1 MQHLPNEILELIF
14 VHLSIEDLLLS
25 VALVCTK
32 WRDLVQ
38 NVHVLPWKKACHR
51 FIRRLPPENHSSTPL
66 EAFSDVINNPLSIK
80 QYTFANKEVNPD
92 VVVNKTIYT
101 LFMDPNQVLHLEL
114 ALPWLVTYLSARF
127 TLSHHQTL
135 QLQRHSKYSLVKAVI
150 FERFPEWWDERE
162 DVAKGVPAA
171 VLLSVIAYR
180 PQHVRE
186 IIDHLLETSLR
197 KNSENLDGPSNSPVV
212 VLELMHAIAFGLSFF
227 LERSDG
233 NPVFSYNVLTAL
245 NEYEQNRDVVI
256 PDALQLLKSPL
267 SEQFV
272 LGPDQ
277 ARVVNHVFSSSS
289 DVVAVEGFPGT
300 GKTLAVAN
308 MCQVNQDRK
317 FLVLCYSHSVRNH
330 LLKIYP
336 SKNVV
341 IQSLIEFV
349 ASRGH
354 AFSNDK
360 IVTSFGPND
369 VFLCDLL
376 DCFGESREVVSMAV
390 YKTILFFVYSELTDL
405 AMEAVE
411 KGCVDLN
418 IWASWYGQILSAARK
433 IWSAIIDPEYMKLG
447 IPLVAMMKILKNDPN
462 ATDLKQ
468 TTLIVENL
476 CDLTPHIFQY
486 FKAQFNH
493 VVLMNE
499 KVECINHRGENL
511 PICFTHTYRLV
522 QNHRNGHHIG
532 SLLDQVFRM
541 KPRQQ
546 KAMKIGSRTDDEVS
560 SFLNLRNSRDGETVV
575 VISET
580 EEDLVDFLLSLDLEL
595 NSEYFGTF
603 LHPLSKRFFDKYEA
617 ISTQLAKHA
626 IISKFEDCIEGSYLL
641 EDDSFLHR
649 QTIKPA

>member
-277 ARVVNHVFSSSS
+277 AR
-289 DVVAVEGFPGT
+289 
-300 GKTLAVAN
+300 L
-308 MCQVNQDRK
+308 
-317 FLVLCYSHSVRNH
+317 
-330 LLKIYP
+330 
-336 SKNVV
+336 
-341 IQSLIEFV
+341 
-349 ASRGH
+349 
-354 AFSNDK
+354 
-360 IVTSFGPND
+360 SFHD
-369 VFLCDLL
+369 
-376 DCFGESREVVSMAV
+376 
-390 YKTILFFVYSELTDL
+390 
-405 AMEAVE
+405 
-411 KGCVDLN
+411 
-418 IWASWYGQILSAARK
+418 SWYRKGFLSDLPRITDRLNPKPCQNGSPYFILTTLDNIRGMEFDRVLFYRHSPQNFFRK
-433 IWSAIIDPEYMKLG
+433 IP
-447 IPLVAMMKILKNDPN
+447 P
-462 ATDLKQ
+462 
-468 TTLIVENL
+468 
-476 CDLTPHIFQY
+476 
-486 FKAQFNH
+486 
-493 VVLMNE
+493 
-499 KVECINHRGENL
+499 
-511 PICFTHTYRLV
+511 
-522 QNHRNGHHIG
+522 
-532 SLLDQVFRM
+532 
-541 KPRQQ
+541 KPR
-546 KAMKIGSRTDDEVS
+546 
-560 SFLNLRNSRDGETVV
+560 TVM
-575 VISET
+575 INT
-580 EEDLVDFLLSLDLEL
+580 
-595 NSEYFGTF
+595 
-603 LHPLSKRFFDKYEA
+603 
-617 ISTQLAKHA
+617 
-626 IISKFEDCIEGSYLL
+626 
-641 EDDSFLHR
+641 
-649 QTIKPA
+649 